1 MIATQIGRDVLY
13 GTVADLGRGLREG
26 AFTSAELTE
35 AYLERLE
42 DLGGRLNA
50 VATVTRERA
59 THAARRAD
67 EELAAGSDRGLLH
80 GIPYAV
86 KDLIAVRGH
95 PTTWGARP
103 YEDQTFDEDATVVQR
118 LDAAGAVLTAKLASV
133 ELAGGMGYEQAN
145 ASLTGPGLNPWNT
158 GAWSGGS
165 SSGPGSA
172 VAAGLIGFAI
182 GSETWGSIVTPSS
195 FCGVSGLRPTY
206 GRVSRAGAMALSWT
220 MDKLGPMCRSA
231 EDCWLVLSVIA
242 GKDDRDQASADHDLT
257 DSRYVEDGRPKSPR
271 RPRLAVLKGTGEKEQ
286 PGVRENFARALELLA
301 DFSEIEEVELPDLPY
316 GPVAGTII
324 RAEAAAAFEELV
336 ESGRVAELT
345 APEDRIKP
353 YGGQM
358 VLAKDYINAQRVRVK
373 IQRALDEVLRDFD
386 AMVGP
391 TRSTVANPIEAR
403 FSEYFGEFGGPS
415 IGGGANAAGIPG
427 ITVPNGFGERGLPT
441 GLQFTARSWDEAAA
455 IGLAMEYQRRTDW
468 HLRHP
473 EM

>member
-1 MIATQIGRDVLY
+1 MIATQIGRDLLY

-26 AFTSAELTE
+26 TFTSAELTE

-42 DLGGRLNA
+42 DLGPRLNA

-67 EELAAGSDRGLLH
+67 EELASGRDRGPLH
-80 GIPYAV
+80 GIPYGV

-182 GSETWGSIVTPSS
+182 GSETWGSIVTPAS

-206 GRVSRAGAMALSWT
+206 GRVSRAGAMSLSWT

-242 GKDDRDQASADHDLT
+242 GKDDRDRASADQDLT
-257 DSRYVEDGRPKSPR
+257 DSRYVEDGRPSSPR

-286 PGVRENFARALELLA
+286 PGVRENFARAIELLA
-301 DFSEIEEVELPDLPY
+301 DYSEIEEVELPDLPY

-358 VLAKDYINAQRVRVK
+358 VLAKDYINAQRVRLK

-391 TRSTVANPIEAR
+391 TRSAVANPIEAR

-441 GLQFTARSWDEAAA
+441 GLQFTARAWDEAAA

>member
-1 MIATQIGRDVLY
+1 M
-13 GTVADLGRGLREG
+13 
-26 AFTSAELTE
+26 
-35 AYLERLE
+35 
-42 DLGGRLNA
+42 
-50 VATVTRERA
+50 
-59 THAARRAD
+59 
-67 EELAAGSDRGLLH
+67 
-80 GIPYAV
+80 
-86 KDLIAVRGH
+86 
-95 PTTWGARP
+95 
-103 YEDQTFDEDATVVQR
+103 
-118 LDAAGAVLTAKLASV
+118 
-133 ELAGGMGYEQAN
+133 
-145 ASLTGPGLNPWNT
+145 
-158 GAWSGGS
+158 
-165 SSGPGSA
+165 
-172 VAAGLIGFAI
+172 
-182 GSETWGSIVTPSS
+182 
-195 FCGVSGLRPTY
+195 
-206 GRVSRAGAMALSWT
+206 
-220 MDKLGPMCRSA
+220 
-231 EDCWLVLSVIA
+231 
-242 GKDDRDQASADHDLT
+242 
-257 DSRYVEDGRPKSPR
+257 
-271 RPRLAVLKGTGEKEQ
+271 
-286 PGVRENFARALELLA
+286 RENFARALELLA
-301 DFSEIEEVELPDLPY
+301 DFSEIEEVKLPDLPY